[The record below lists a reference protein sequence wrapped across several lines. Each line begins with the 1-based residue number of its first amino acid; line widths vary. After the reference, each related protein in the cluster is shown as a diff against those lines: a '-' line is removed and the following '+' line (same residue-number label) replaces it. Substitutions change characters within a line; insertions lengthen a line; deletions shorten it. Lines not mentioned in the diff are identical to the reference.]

1 MFGQMALQIFLIIKW
16 SGTFPTLV
24 HAVFLF
30 LFSDVGPLQMP
41 EKFLVISSKIL
52 GTFVTNQFSLVNLQG
67 MDSQGSFSSKCFGA
81 FITNPSWGWTT
92 IISSQMSSHFNQ
104 WSTSKR
110 TNVQIS
116 RLHKEF
122 FFGKN
127 LKNYQFWLSFWQKL
141 QKLSC
146 YLTWKSSYFAQIIN
160 FCLIFKNDKYWR
172 NTYL

>member
-104 WSTSKR
+104 WSTSKG

-116 RLHKEF
+116 RLHSF
-122 FFGKN
+122 FWEKFEK
-127 LKNYQFWLSFWQKL
+127 LSILVELLAETSKNYHAIWPNFENHHILH
-141 QKLSC
+141 KLSI
-146 YLTWKSSYFAQIIN
+146 SV
-160 FCLIFKNDKYWR
+160 
-172 NTYL
+172 

>member
-122 FFGKN
+122 FLGKI
-127 LKNYQFWLSFWQKL
+127 
-141 QKLSC
+141 
-146 YLTWKSSYFAQIIN
+146 WKIIN
-160 FCLIFKNDKYWR
+160 FGWTFGRNFKNYHAILPNFENHHILDK
-172 NTYL
+172 LSISV